1 MAGLTGK
8 TIASNYKSL
17 LRVDDD
23 GNGIDTTLEVVTD
36 GEGTATAIKLSDD
49 QLQVRPQN
57 DDTTTLFGVV
67 SNGGTGLLSV
77 DSTI

>member
-23 GNGIDTTLEVVTD
+23 SNGVDSFAEVVTD
-36 GEGTATAIKLSDD
+36 GEGTASALKLSEDVVHLAKN
-49 QLQVRPQN
+49 QHN
-57 DDTTTLFGVV
+57 TTATFKL
-67 SNGGTGLLSV
+67 SNAR
-77 DSTI
+77 